1 MNGNNGNLQELD
13 ALAIFNTIIGMS
25 NMKKN
30 IIAQEHIEEIYA
42 KVDIILK
49 KVEGIEG
56 RLEEFENKG

>member
-1 MNGNNGNLQELD
+1 MNNNNGNLQELD

-30 IIAQEHIEEIYA
+30 TIAQEHIEEIYA